1 MPPPRPSQS
10 GRNTP
15 EQGLEPRSVA
25 EGHTVAATC
34 SVFEA
39 GAVLGESSQQPES
52 RSPAPRSRPGPTRPG
67 MGWGGA
73 PPAYI
78 EVASEIG
85 PTRVFSLSPLPH
97 CEMCNKPSGATRVK
111 INLLASL
118 KFKIINQIS
127 AVILRQVARVGH
139 MLSQFLA

>member
-1 MPPPRPSQS
+1 MER
-10 GRNTP
+10 
-15 EQGLEPRSVA
+15 
-25 EGHTVAATC
+25 AA
-34 SVFEA
+34 SSLRA
-39 GAVLGESSQQPES
+39 GARPPDLGL
-52 RSPAPRSRPGPTRPG
+52 APRGLVWG
-67 MGWGGA
+67 GGA

-118 KFKIINQIS
+118 KFKIIHQIS

-139 MLSQFLA
+139 MLSHFLA